1 MVFNFTFNNI
11 SAISWRR
18 VLKEEE
24 NGVRGE
30 NHRPAASHCQ
40 TSSHNVVSS
49 TLRRNEIRKYLAS
62 IQNSVRYLI
71 RYASLRNK
79 TAFANAIVISQVFY
93 NQMLPKNYSLFCGQ
107 HTLKSKSTYIVPNK
121 YCGLVGGLWC
131 ITPRSTIV

>member
-1 MVFNFTFNNI
+1 MVFNYTFNNI

-18 VLKEEE
+18 VLKAEE

-40 TSSHNVVSS
+40 TLSHNFVSN

-62 IQNSVRYLI
+62 IQNSVRYLF
-71 RYASLRNK
+71 RYASLRK

-93 NQMLPKNYSLFCGQ
+93 NQMLPKA
-107 HTLKSKSTYIVPNK
+107 TLCSVVSTLLSRNLHIVFRINIVVW
-121 YCGLVGGLWC
+121 LVVYG
-131 ITPRSTIV
+131 V

>member
-1 MVFNFTFNNI
+1 MVFNATFNNI

-18 VLKEEE
+18 VLLVKK

-62 IQNSVRYLI
+62 IQNSVRYLL
-71 RYASLRNK
+71 RYAWLRK
-79 TAFANAIVISQVFY
+79 IAFANTIVTSEVFY
-93 NQMLPKNYSLFCGQ
+93 NQMLPKT
-107 HTLKSKSTYIVPNK
+107 TLCSVVSTLLISKSTYIVPNK

-131 ITPRSTIV
+131 ITPR